1 MIQDNSIIVGFRVF
15 LFFGGGRGGEEGEEI
30 IPGDNHGNA

>member
-15 LFFGGGRGGEEGEEI
+15 FFFFLGGGGEEGEEI